1 MILIG
6 SCTELQ
12 IKEGHSA
19 NIGYLQTNI
28 QTDKKPQG
36 RCLPETAPLIS
47 RRGKEI
53 SHVAS
58 GLVALENKTKNML
71 KAQNHF

>member
-28 QTDKKPQG
+28 QTDK
-36 RCLPETAPLIS
+36 APGQMS
-47 RRGKEI
+47 P
-53 SHVAS
+53 
-58 GLVALENKTKNML
+58 
-71 KAQNHF
+71 

>member
-1 MILIG
+1 MVEPEKIYCVPSSLKELSLIG

-28 QTDKKPQG
+28 QTDK
-36 RCLPETAPLIS
+36 APGQMS
-47 RRGKEI
+47 P
-53 SHVAS
+53 
-58 GLVALENKTKNML
+58 
-71 KAQNHF
+71 